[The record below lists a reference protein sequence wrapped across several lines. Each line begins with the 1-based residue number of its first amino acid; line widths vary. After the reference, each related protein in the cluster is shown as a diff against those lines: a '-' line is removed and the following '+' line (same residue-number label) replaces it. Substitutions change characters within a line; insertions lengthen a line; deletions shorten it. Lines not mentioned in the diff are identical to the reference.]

1 MRFFLATSFLVLT
14 AAPCLAQSPAALS
27 ETDRY
32 LACLA
37 SVADNADDAFED
49 ALTWRMEGGGW
60 PAAHCE
66 ARALIALGDIE
77 NGARLMADQAGEET
91 NVDDMAI
98 RAAMFIEAGQ
108 AWLGNDQAEAADE
121 AFAEAAALAPQ
132 SLDARLGAAQ
142 ASLALGD
149 WEMAE
154 TRASALIDR
163 APGLVDGWQVR
174 AAARLEAEM
183 LDGAARDLETA
194 LTLAPDDI
202 DLLVLRGRINEARRL
217 AD

>member
-1 MRFFLATSFLVLT
+1 MRFFLASALLALT
-14 AAPCLAQSPAALS
+14 ATPCLAQSPAALS

-77 NGARLMADQAGEET
+77 NGARLMADQAGEEA
-91 NVDDMAI
+91 NVDDTAI

-108 AWLGNDQAEAADE
+108 AWLGNGEAEMAE
-121 AFAEAAALAPQ
+121 TVFAEAAALAPA

-149 WEMAE
+149 WDMAE
-154 TRASALIDR
+154 TRAGALIDR
-163 APGLVDGWQVR
+163 APGLVDGWRIR
-174 AAARLEAEM
+174 AAARLEAGA
-183 LDGAARDLETA
+183 LDGAAQDLETA
-194 LTLAPDDI
+194 LTLAPDNI